1 MSSTQEVGE
10 IFGAGSG
17 PAHAMLRS
25 PTVLIASIG
34 LWGMNVYFFRLFGID
49 HVKVLRH
56 DLDEEKRQAEELYYS
71 SGGGGGGGGGMNNN
85 HHQHQHQQ
93 QHQQHP
99 SNRHPH
105 HRASSLDNSKG
116 SAGGASVLPLTST
129 AAPSAAASSTAAVNT
144 SIAAGDYHSD
154 DDMYNNNDDHNKD
167 DYYEYD
173 EQEAF
178 LMSPAPN
185 AATTINGS
193 AAAADPSSITWGRL
207 VIFSLSLLVLLH
219 ATYGFWIDVLGKS
232 PLMAVFAFYGAVT
245 TAVVLPIPSTK
256 WLRKAVVIVLQRSF
270 ELVNPRCNCVVLDTT
285 TANNNNPHFGG
296 AQQQQPIVLPRPIPF
311 VDVFFADAM
320 CSLSKVFF
328 DWGMLLHMAA
338 HYPRPVPPSPLNIV
352 IPSAFAAVPFVIRA
366 RQCMVMY
373 QIGRLTNQ
381 HNRFSHL
388 ANAVKYSTS
397 IFPLLVSAYQ
407 KTVSAAASVKL
418 EPLLILLLVINA
430 LYALYWDVVMDWG
443 LLQNPSAVCKVT
455 SSASSLAVPTSS
467 SSLNSSNSLSV
478 CHHLMRPKLR
488 FGILMSA
495 LIVLADSILR
505 FSWTLRF
512 YHGLFPSGDSFVL
525 CTQFLEVFR
534 RALWNLLRIEWEHL
548 KQQQSK
554 ALAAKKRGGSSPIA
568 DSHAVGS
575 VGLKDSIIM
584 LSSSIN
590 NNGSNSTN
598 GGPMNMSSSSIGPVN
613 SSIGAGHSNG
623 ASGGSMHGGSSAS
636 LGGAGIAAGGGGGGA
651 VGPTHAVA
659 AAATELTSYIINKR
673 PKEATA

>member
-25 PTVLIASIG
+25 PTVLIASVG
-34 LWGMNVYFFRLFGID
+34 LWGMNVYFFKLFGID
-49 HVKVLRH
+49 YVKVLRH
-56 DLDEEKRQAEELYYS
+56 DLDEEKRQAEELYYHHS
-71 SGGGGGGGGGMNNN
+71 SNGGDRHISH
-85 HHQHQHQQ
+85 HHQH
-93 QHQQHP
+93 P
-99 SNRHPH
+99 TNNRQYHL
-105 HRASSLDNSKG
+105 HRSSSLEINSNGKG
-116 SAGGASVLPLTST
+116 NSASSVLPLTSSAT
-129 AAPSAAASSTAAVNT
+129 APSAAAPSSNAVNT
-144 SIAAGDYHSD
+144 SITTAGDYSD
-154 DDMYNNNDDHNKD
+154 DDMMMYNDDKD
-167 DYYEYD
+167 DYEYD
-173 EQEAF
+173 EQESF
-178 LMSPAPN
+178 LLSAPSN
-185 AATTINGS
+185 ASAINS
-193 AAAADPSSITWGRL
+193 SSSADPSSITWGRL

-245 TAVVLPIPSTK
+245 TAVLVPLPSTK
-256 WLRKAVVIVLQRSF
+256 WLRKAVVLVLQRSF
-270 ELVNPRCNCVVLDTT
+270 ELVNPRCNCIVLDASSTIT
-285 TANNNNPHFGG
+285 SNNPHFGHPP
-296 AQQQQPIVLPRPIPF
+296 QQQPPLVLPRPIPF

-388 ANAVKYSTS
+388 ANAVKYGSS

-407 KTVSAAASVKL
+407 KTVSAAASVRL

-443 LLQNPSAVCKVT
+443 LLQNPSAVCKATTNSVAVSAATTT
-455 SSASSLAVPTSS
+455 S
-467 SSLNSSNSLSV
+467 SLSV

-488 FGILMSA
+488 FGIIMSA

-512 YHGLFPSGDSFVL
+512 YHALFPSGDSFVL

-554 ALAAKKRGGSSPIA
+554 ALAAKKRGGSGSSA
-568 DSHAVGS
+568 DAHGGASA
-575 VGLKDSIIM
+575 KDSIIL
-584 LSSSIN
+584 LSSGVGGNTTS
-590 NNGSNSTN
+590 SSN
-598 GGPMNMSSSSIGPVN
+598 GGPMNLSSSSIGPVN
-613 SSIGAGHSNG
+613 NGSSVP
-623 ASGGSMHGGSSAS
+623 GGSLHGGSSAGLS
-636 LGGAGIAAGGGGGGA
+636 GGGIAAGGSGV

>member
-25 PTVLIASIG
+25 PTVLIASVG
-34 LWGMNVYFFRLFGID
+34 LWGMNVYFFKLFGID
-49 HVKVLRH
+49 YVKVLRH
-56 DLDEEKRQAEELYYS
+56 DLDEEKRQAEELYYHHSS
-71 SGGGGGGGGGMNNN
+71 SGGDRHINS
-85 HHQHQHQQ
+85 HHH
-93 QHQQHP
+93 HP
-99 SNRHPH
+99 TNSRPYHL
-105 HRASSLDNSKG
+105 HRSSSLEINSNGKG
-116 SAGGASVLPLTST
+116 NSASSVLPLTSNT
-129 AAPSAAASSTAAVNT
+129 TAPSVAASSSSNAVNT
-144 SIAAGDYHSD
+144 SITTGGDYSD
-154 DDMYNNNDDHNKD
+154 DDMMMMYNDDKD
-167 DYYEYD
+167 DYEYD

-178 LMSPAPN
+178 LLSAPSN
-185 AATTINGS
+185 ASAINS
-193 AAAADPSSITWGRL
+193 SSSADPSSITWGRL

-245 TAVVLPIPSTK
+245 TAVLVPLPSTK
-256 WLRKAVVIVLQRSF
+256 WLRKAVVLVLQRSF
-270 ELVNPRCNCVVLDTT
+270 ELVNPRCNCIVLDAASSTS
-285 TANNNNPHFGG
+285 NNPHFGHPQPH
-296 AQQQQPIVLPRPIPF
+296 QQQQPLVLPRPIPF

-381 HNRFSHL
+381 HSRFSHL
-388 ANAVKYSTS
+388 ANAVKYGSS

-407 KTVSAAASVKL
+407 KTVSAAASVRL

-443 LLQNPSAVCKVT
+443 LLQNPSAVCKATTNSVAVSAAAAST
-455 SSASSLAVPTSS
+455 S
-467 SSLNSSNSLSV
+467 SLSV

-488 FGILMSA
+488 FGIVMSA

-512 YHGLFPSGDSFVL
+512 YHALFPSGDSFVL

-554 ALAAKKRGGSSPIA
+554 ALAAKKRGGSGSSA
-568 DSHAVGS
+568 DAHGGASA
-575 VGLKDSIIM
+575 KDSIIL
-584 LSSSIN
+584 LSSGIGGNTS
-590 NNGSNSTN
+590 SSSN
-598 GGPMNMSSSSIGPVN
+598 GGPMNLSASSIGPVN
-613 SSIGAGHSNG
+613 SIGAGLNG
-623 ASGGSMHGGSSAS
+623 SSSVPGGSLHGGSSAGLS
-636 LGGAGIAAGGGGGGA
+636 GGGIAAGGSGV